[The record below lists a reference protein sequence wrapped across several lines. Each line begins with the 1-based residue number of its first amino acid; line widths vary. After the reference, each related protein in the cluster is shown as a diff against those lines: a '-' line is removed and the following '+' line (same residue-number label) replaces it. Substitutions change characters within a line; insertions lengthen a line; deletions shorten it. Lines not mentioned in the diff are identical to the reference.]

1 MIEEVEGRAL
11 SGEAELPYFRVLGT
25 MEYGVNDDS
34 SIGGFVKDFKR
45 KASDQRAPVIVQRH
59 WKHSRMPSDQENAC
73 FNAAKEIFPE
83 SGFLHFIPFVG
94 LLHV

>member
-1 MIEEVEGRAL
+1 ML
-11 SGEAELPYFRVLGT
+11 SGEAVLPDFRVLGA
-25 MEYGVNDDS
+25 MEYGVDDNS

-45 KASDQRAPVIVQRH
+45 KASDQRAPAIVRRH

-73 FNAAKEIFPE
+73 FNAAKEIFAK
-83 SGFLHFIPFVG
+83 SGFLHFIPVVG